1 MTKIV
6 LLGPPGCG
14 KGTQSK
20 LLVEKNNFVQ
30 LSTGDLLR
38 SETSNSNSDL
48 GKKVK
53 YLMESGE
60 LDPDDIVIDII
71 VNKVEEHK
79 NKSIVFDGFPRNLKQ
94 AEALDSSLENVSVKL
109 DHAIFF
115 QIDFKILEERINNRI
130 SETKGK
136 EQRKDDNSE
145 TLLNRIEVFKTSTLP
160 IVEYYKE
167 KGIISKIDGMQ
178 KVNEVYAKIIKII
191 CYRVMTARKNL

>member
-1 MTKIV
+1 MKKIV

-38 SETSNSNSDL
+38 SETSNSDSDL

-60 LDPDDIVIDII
+60 LVPDDIVIDLI

-79 NKSIVFDGFPRNLKQ
+79 NKSVVFDGFPRNIKQ
-94 AEALDSSLENVSVKL
+94 AEALDSSLQNVSIKL
-109 DHAIFF
+109 DHAILFE
-115 QIDFKILEERINNRI
+115 IDFKILEERINNRI
-130 SETKGK
+130 NETKGS

-145 TLLNRIEVFKTSTLP
+145 TLLNRIEVFKSSTLP
-160 IVEYYKE
+160 IVRYYEE
-167 KGIISKIDGMQ
+167 KGIMSKIDGMQ
-178 KVNEVYAKIIKII
+178 KVNEVYAEITKII
-191 CYRVMTARKNL
+191 C

>member
-1 MTKIV
+1 MKKIV

-20 LLVEKNNFVQ
+20 LLVEKNNFIQ

-38 SETSNSNSDL
+38 SETSKSDSDL

-60 LDPDDIVIDII
+60 LVPDHIVIDII

-94 AEALDSSLENVSVKL
+94 AEVLDSSLENVSVKL
-109 DHAIFF
+109 DHAILF
-115 QIDFKILEERINNRI
+115 QIDFKILEERINHRI
-130 SETKGK
+130 SETKGS
-136 EQRKDDNSE
+136 ERRKDDNSE
-145 TLLNRIEVFKTSTLP
+145 TLLNRIEVFKSSTLP
-160 IVEYYKE
+160 IVKYYEE

-178 KVNEVYAKIIKII
+178 NVNEVYAEITKIIS
-191 CYRVMTARKNL
+191 

>member
-1 MTKIV
+1 MKKIV

-38 SETSNSNSDL
+38 SETSNRNSDL

-60 LDPDDIVIDII
+60 LVPDDIVIDII

-130 SETKGK
+130 SETKGS
-136 EQRKDDNSE
+136 ERRKDDNSE
-145 TLLNRIEVFKTSTLP
+145 TLLNRIEVFKSSTLP
-160 IVEYYKE
+160 IVKYYEE

-178 KVNEVYAKIIKII
+178 KVNEVYAEITKII
-191 CYRVMTARKNL
+191 C

>member
-53 YLMESGE
+53 YLMETGA
-60 LDPDDIVIDII
+60 LVPDDIVIDII
-71 VNKVEEHK
+71 VNKVKEHK

-130 SETKGK
+130 SEAKGS

-145 TLLNRIEVFKTSTLP
+145 TLLNRIEVFKSSTLP
-160 IVEYYKE
+160 IVRYYEE
-167 KGIISKIDGMQ
+167 KGIITKIDGMQ
-178 KVNEVYAKIIKII
+178 KVNEVYAEITKII
-191 CYRVMTARKNL
+191 C

>member
-1 MTKIV
+1 MKKIV

-38 SETSNSNSDL
+38 LETSNSDSDL

-60 LDPDDIVIDII
+60 LVPDGIVIDII

-94 AEALDSSLENVSVKL
+94 AEVLDSSLENVSVKL
-109 DHAIFF
+109 DHVILF
-115 QIDFKILEERINNRI
+115 QIDFKILEERIKNRI
-130 SETKGK
+130 SETKGS

-145 TLLNRIEVFKTSTLP
+145 TLLNRIEVFKSSTLP
-160 IVEYYKE
+160 IVKYYEE

-178 KVNEVYAKIIKII
+178 KVNEVYAEITKII
-191 CYRVMTARKNL
+191 C

>member
-20 LLVEKNNFVQ
+20 LLVEKDNFVQ

-38 SETSNSNSDL
+38 SETSNSDSDL

-60 LDPDDIVIDII
+60 LVPDDIVIDII

-136 EQRKDDNSE
+136 EQRKDDNAE

-160 IVEYYKE
+160 IVRYYE
-167 KGIISKIDGMQ
+167 DKGIISKIDGMQ
-178 KVNEVYAKIIKII
+178 KVNEVYAKITKII
-191 CYRVMTARKNL
+191 C

>member
-1 MTKIV
+1 MKKIV

-20 LLVEKNNFVQ
+20 LLVEKDNFVQ

-38 SETSNSNSDL
+38 SETSNSNSEL
-48 GKKVK
+48 GRKVK

-60 LDPDDIVIDII
+60 LVPDDIVIDLI

-79 NKSIVFDGFPRNLKQ
+79 NKSVVFDGFPRNIKQ
-94 AEALDSSLENVSVKL
+94 AEALDSSLQNVSIKL
-109 DHAIFF
+109 DHAILFE
-115 QIDFKILEERINNRI
+115 IDFKILEERINNRI
-130 SETKGK
+130 NETKGS

-145 TLLNRIEVFKTSTLP
+145 TLLNRIEVFKSSTLP
-160 IVEYYKE
+160 IVKYYEE

-178 KVNEVYAKIIKII
+178 KVNEVYAEITKII
-191 CYRVMTARKNL
+191 C

>member
-1 MTKIV
+1 MKKIV

-20 LLVEKNNFVQ
+20 LLVEKDNFVQ

-38 SETSNSNSDL
+38 SETSNSDSDL

-60 LDPDDIVIDII
+60 LVPDDIVIDII
-71 VNKVEEHK
+71 MNKVEEHK
-79 NKSIVFDGFPRNLKQ
+79 NKNIVFDGFPRNLKQ
-94 AEALDSSLENVSVKL
+94 AEVLDSSLENVSVKL
-109 DHAIFF
+109 DHAILF

-130 SETKGK
+130 IETKGS

-145 TLLNRIEVFKTSTLP
+145 TLLNRIEVFKSSTLP
-160 IVEYYKE
+160 IVKYYE
-167 KGIISKIDGMQ
+167 EEGIISKIDGMQ
-178 KVNEVYAKIIKII
+178 GVNEVYAEITKII
-191 CYRVMTARKNL
+191 C

>member
-20 LLVEKNNFVQ
+20 LLVEKDNFVQ

-38 SETSNSNSDL
+38 SETSNSDSDL

-60 LDPDDIVIDII
+60 LVPDKIVIDII
-71 VNKVEEHK
+71 INKVEEHK

-94 AEALDSSLENVSVKL
+94 AEVLDSSLENVSVKL
-109 DHAIFF
+109 DHAILF

-130 SETKGK
+130 SETKGG
-136 EQRKDDNSE
+136 EQRKDDNSA
-145 TLLNRIEVFKTSTLP
+145 TLLNRIEVFKSSTLP
-160 IVEYYKE
+160 IVKYYEE

-178 KVNEVYAKIIKII
+178 KVNEVYDEITKIIS
-191 CYRVMTARKNL
+191 

>member
-1 MTKIV
+1 MKKIV

-20 LLVEKNNFVQ
+20 LLVEKDNFVQ

-38 SETSNSNSDL
+38 SEISNSDSDL

-60 LDPDDIVIDII
+60 LVPDDIVIDII
-71 VNKVEEHK
+71 MNKVEEHK

-94 AEALDSSLENVSVKL
+94 AEVLDSSLKNVSVKI
-109 DHAIFF
+109 DHAILF

-130 SETKGK
+130 SETKGS
-136 EQRKDDNSE
+136 EQRKDDNAE
-145 TLLNRIEVFKTSTLP
+145 TLLNRIEVFKSSTLP
-160 IVEYYKE
+160 IVKYYEE

-178 KVNEVYAKIIKII
+178 KVNEVYTEITKII
-191 CYRVMTARKNL
+191 R

>member
-1 MTKIV
+1 MKKIV

-20 LLVEKNNFVQ
+20 LLVEKDNFVQ

-38 SETSNSNSDL
+38 SEISKSDSDL

-60 LDPDDIVIDII
+60 LVPDDIVIDII
-71 VNKVEEHK
+71 MNKVEQHK

-94 AEALDSSLENVSVKL
+94 AEVLDSSLKNVSEKI
-109 DHAIFF
+109 DHAILF

-130 SETKGK
+130 SETKGS
-136 EQRKDDNSE
+136 EQRKDDNAE
-145 TLLNRIEVFKTSTLP
+145 TLLNRIKVFKSSTLP
-160 IVEYYKE
+160 IVKYYEE
-167 KGIISKIDGMQ
+167 KGIMSKIDGMQ
-178 KVNEVYAKIIKII
+178 KVNEVYAEITKII
-191 CYRVMTARKNL
+191 C

>member
-20 LLVEKNNFVQ
+20 LLVEKDNFVQ

-38 SETSNSNSDL
+38 SETSNSDSDL

-60 LDPDDIVIDII
+60 LVPDKIVIDII
-71 VNKVEEHK
+71 INKVEEHK

-94 AEALDSSLENVSVKL
+94 AEVLDSSLEEASVKL
-109 DHAIFF
+109 DHAILF

-160 IVEYYKE
+160 IVEYY
-167 KGIISKIDGMQ
+167 
-178 KVNEVYAKIIKII
+178 
-191 CYRVMTARKNL
+191 

>member
-1 MTKIV
+1 MKKIV

-38 SETSNSNSDL
+38 SETSNSDSDL

-60 LDPDDIVIDII
+60 LVPDKIVIDII
-71 VNKVEEHK
+71 INKVEEHK

-109 DHAIFF
+109 DHAILF

-130 SETKGK
+130 SETKGS

-145 TLLNRIEVFKTSTLP
+145 TLLNRIEVFKSSTLP
-160 IVEYYKE
+160 IVRYYEE

-178 KVNEVYAKIIKII
+178 KINEVYAEIINII
-191 CYRVMTARKNL
+191 C

>member
-53 YLMESGE
+53 HIMESGE
-60 LDPDDIVIDII
+60 LVPDDIVIDII

-109 DHAIFF
+109 DHAIIF

-130 SETKGK
+130 SVTKGK

-178 KVNEVYAKIIKII
+178 KVNEVYAKITKII
-191 CYRVMTARKNL
+191 C

>member
-1 MTKIV
+1 MKKIV

-38 SETSNSNSDL
+38 SETSDSNSIL

-60 LDPDDIVIDII
+60 LVPDDIVIDII

-79 NKSIVFDGFPRNLKQ
+79 NKSIVFDGFPRNLNQ

-130 SETKGK
+130 SEAKGS

-145 TLLNRIEVFKTSTLP
+145 TLLNRIEVFKSSTLP
-160 IVEYYKE
+160 IVRYYEE
-167 KGIISKIDGMQ
+167 KGIITKIDGMQ
-178 KVNEVYAKIIKII
+178 KVNEVYAEITKII
-191 CYRVMTARKNL
+191 C

>member
-1 MTKIV
+1 MKKIV

-60 LDPDDIVIDII
+60 LVPDKIVIDII
-71 VNKVEEHK
+71 INKVEEHK

-94 AEALDSSLENVSVKL
+94 AEVLDSSLENVSVKL
-109 DHAIFF
+109 DHAILF

-130 SETKGK
+130 SENKGS

-145 TLLNRIEVFKTSTLP
+145 TLLNRIEVFKSSTLP
-160 IVEYYKE
+160 IVKYYEE
-167 KGIISKIDGMQ
+167 KGIISKIDGM
-178 KVNEVYAKIIKII
+178 KRVNEVYAEITKIIS
-191 CYRVMTARKNL
+191 